1 MFPPIFKILN
11 VPVVQ
16 AKVGNAPARIYDFG
30 SAPADVQKP
39 YMAFQQVSNDRLENV
54 SDAPCGDVDAVQ
66 LDIYA
71 ETRDGAR
78 ELARIVRDV
87 LDAAGLTNRM
97 VLQLQEPDTL
107 LYRVGMEVNFID
119 V

>member
-16 AKVGNAPARIYDFG
+16 AKVGADPVRIYDFG

-39 YMAFQQVSNDRLENV
+39 YMVFQQVANERLNNV
-54 SDAPCGDVDAVQ
+54 SDAPCGDVDSIQ

-71 ETRDGAR
+71 ETREA
-78 ELARIVRDV
+78 ARDV
-87 LDAAGLTNRM
+87 ARVVRTVLDLAGITHHLI
-97 VLQLQEPDTL
+97 LQLQEPETQ
-107 LYRVGMEVNFID
+107 LYRVGFELNYLDI
-119 V
+119 